1 MKNINLSEGI
11 KNKKIEHHQTFPT
24 VSEFREMDFFN
35 DGAECTESGVFNI
48 DVEWETT
55 DLYYRLLGDDAV
67 IWYQEIET
75 LIDQGVYVSPNPS
88 PDPIYLFKFVLD
100 QNCDVE
106 LHNEEGWFR
115 TKNLILCNSL
125 GSHGL
130 TLPAGYRGKILQMI
144 VPHRFLSE
152 YVAQD
157 YLQHPVIESIVQ
169 KRETDILIIDHPP
182 LYLQS
187 ELNKMIDQLKG
198 QAHQKTNKLKLLQL
212 TAQFIDSFFRLYL
225 GEIPRGSY
233 LSDQEFKDFVEQ
245 YFEQHI
251 YSTFTGL
258 ETIAAKLHIST
269 STFKRRFSVNF
280 EDTPLQYFK
289 KKQMKRAKEYLLNGS
304 TVEEVAF
311 KFSFSSVS
319 NFIRCFKSHY
329 NCTPGNFIS

>member
-1 MKNINLSEGI
+1 MQVKNE
-11 KNKKIEHHQTFPT
+11 NKPKRIEHHQTFPT
-24 VSEFREMDFFN
+24 VGEFREMDFFS
-35 DGAECTESGVFNI
+35 ECENNTESGVFNI
-48 DVEWETT
+48 HIEWEKT

-75 LIDQGVYVSPNPS
+75 LIDQDIYVSPNSS
-88 PDPIYLFKFVLD
+88 PEPFYLFKFILN
-100 QNCDVE
+100 QNCDIE

-130 TLPAGYRGKILQMI
+130 TLPAGYRGKILQVI

-152 YVAQD
+152 YVPQD

-187 ELNKMIDQLKG
+187 ELIKMIDQFKE
-198 QAHQKTNKLKLLQL
+198 QTHQKTNKLKLLQL

-225 GEIPRGSY
+225 GEIPRGNY

-245 YFEQHI
+245 YFEHHI
-251 YSTFTGL
+251 YSSFTGL
-258 ETIAAKLHIST
+258 ETLAAKLHIST
-269 STFKRRFSVNF
+269 STFKRRFTANF
-280 EDTPLQYFK
+280 KNTPLQYFK
-289 KKQMKRAKEYLLNGS
+289 KKQMNRAKEYLLKGA

-319 NFIRCFKSHY
+319 NFIRCFKAHY
-329 NCTPGNFIS
+329 NCTPGSWSKN